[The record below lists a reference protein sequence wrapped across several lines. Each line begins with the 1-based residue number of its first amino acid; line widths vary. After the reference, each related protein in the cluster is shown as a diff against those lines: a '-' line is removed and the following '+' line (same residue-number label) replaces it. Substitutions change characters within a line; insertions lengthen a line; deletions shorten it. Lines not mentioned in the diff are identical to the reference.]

1 MESIVIKNLREA
13 LEKRQD
19 NELER
24 FWNSLYKSGGPII
37 EEIDNEREHSLVT
50 YVYKGNED
58 TENVVVVQPIGDRNP
73 VDNMMERLLDTDLWY
88 KNYKIRNDVR
98 FRYYFSINDDLT
110 ENWGEKVKNGIC
122 DEFNDKKLVFGDGHA
137 VSYVVMNKAE
147 SQRVFNK
154 IDDEISGSLNM
165 YDFFSES
172 LNEKRRIWIYTPNNY
187 DSSGNELGVGIF
199 TDGIEQINILKVKD
213 ILDNMI
219 YEKGIK
225 PIIGVFIEST
235 DNRAKELRCNEKF
248 EKFVVSELLPWL
260 KENYNVSEDSK
271 DNVIC
276 GFSLG
281 GLTALYLALRHSH
294 IFGNVISQSGAYHAG
309 LEIIEKEVSNCKDTL
324 NSYINVG
331 VLEDEKIMINN
342 SIKVANLL
350 KEKNHEVYFDIF
362 KGGHDYLCW
371 GEGLFKGLKSV
382 MKKGY

>member
-1 MESIVIKNLREA
+1 MESIVIKKLREA
-13 LEKRQD
+13 LEKGQYH
-19 NELER
+19 ELEK

-73 VDNMMERLLDTDLWY
+73 IENMMERLLDTDLWY
-88 KNYKIRNDVR
+88 KTYKIRNDVR

-110 ENWGEKVKNGIC
+110 ENWAKKVKNGIS
-122 DEFNDKKLVFGDGHA
+122 DEFNDKKLLFGDGHA
-137 VSYVVMNKAE
+137 ISYVVMNKSE
-147 SQRVFNK
+147 GHRMFNK
-154 IDDEISGSLNM
+154 MDDEISGSLNR

-172 LNEKRRIWIYTPNNY
+172 LNEVRKIWIYTPSNY
-187 DSSGNELGVGIF
+187 DSSSHEIGVGIF
-199 TDGIEQINILKVKD
+199 TDGSEHINILKVKD

-219 YEKGIK
+219 YEKSIK

-235 DNRAKELRCNEKF
+235 DNRPKELRCNEKF
-248 EKFVVSELLPWL
+248 ERFVVCELLPWI
-260 KENYNVSEDSK
+260 KENYKVSQDGK
-271 DNVIC
+271 DNLIC

-309 LEIIEKEVSNCKDTL
+309 LDTIEKEVSNCK
-324 NSYINVG
+324 NSLSCYINVG

-342 SIKVANLL
+342 IVKVSNLL
-350 KEKNHEVYFDIF
+350 KDLSHEVYFDIF

-382 MKKGY
+382 MKK